1 MNSEI
6 NNVEFEAIRNMQSH
20 LSKRGSHVS
29 QRKLMDTIYELLAK
43 NESDIIHS
51 IKEKKNYEM
60 KLKKWL
66 DSPIETKRTNALR
79 KGGFDAEVEMLDIF
93 ENHDRIEKIYR

>member
-6 NNVEFEAIRNMQSH
+6 NSAEFEAIRTMQSH
-20 LSKRGSHVS
+20 LSKRGLRIS

-43 NESDIIHS
+43 NESKILQS
-51 IKEKKNYEM
+51 IDEKKNYEL

-66 DSPIETKRTNALR
+66 ESPIETKRTDAL
-79 KGGFDAEVEMLDIF
+79 EE
-93 ENHDRIEKIYR
+93 HDLVV

>member
-6 NNVEFEAIRNMQSH
+6 NSAEFEAIRTMQSH
-20 LSKRGSHVS
+20 LSKRGLRVS

-43 NESDIIHS
+43 NESKILQS
-51 IKEKKNYEM
+51 IDEKKNYEL

-66 DSPIETKRTNALR
+66 ESPIETKRTDAL
-79 KGGFDAEVEMLDIF
+79 EE
-93 ENHDRIEKIYR
+93 HDLVV

>member
-6 NNVEFEAIRNMQSH
+6 NKSEFDVIRIMQSH
-20 LSKRGSHVS
+20 LSKRGLRVS
-29 QRKLMDTIYELLAK
+29 PRKLMDTIFELLAK
-43 NESDIIHS
+43 NESEILYS

-66 DSPIETKRTNALR
+66 EKPIETEKTNAL
-79 KGGFDAEVEMLDIF
+79 EE
-93 ENHDRIEKIYR
+93 HDLVV

>member
-6 NNVEFEAIRNMQSH
+6 NKAEFEVIRIMQSH
-20 LSKRGSHVS
+20 LSKRGFRVS

-43 NESDIIHS
+43 NESEILHS

-66 DSPIETKRTNALR
+66 EKPIVTERTYAL
-79 KGGFDAEVEMLDIF
+79 EE
-93 ENHDRIEKIYR
+93 HDLVV